1 MSHAPLVSVI
11 TCFLNAERFLAEA
24 IESVFAQTFEDW
36 ELLLIDDGSTDGSTA
51 VAQRFARDFPDRIR
65 FLEHL
70 GRENRGLAASRNLGV
85 THAKAPLIAPLDSD
99 DVWLPQKLE
108 RQMAILSEH
117 PEITMVFGKP
127 VYWHS
132 WRGAPFQTQADV
144 TPQPIA
150 EPGVVY
156 WPPHLFAK
164 SLRGN
169 GYNPCPSD
177 LLIRRDTLV
186 GIGGFE
192 EAFAGNYAPFED
204 VAMLVKVFLSAPVF
218 IADETW
224 LRYRL
229 HDESCCATQLR
240 AGNQHSSRA
249 FYLTWLL
256 QYLQDHGVTDASLR
270 RRICAM
276 RFFSRHRRIAAFLR
290 PARKAAAACR
300 GILSGR
306 SVGDT

>member
-99 DVWLPQKLE
+99 DVWLSQKLE
-108 RQMAILSEH
+108 RQFAILSEH
-117 PEITMVFGKP
+117 PEIAMVFGKP
-127 VYWHS
+127 VYWHT
-132 WRGAPFQTQADV
+132 WRGTPFQAEADV

-156 WPPHLFAK
+156 RPPHLLAK
-164 SLRGN
+164 SLKGN
-169 GYNPCPSD
+169 GYNACPSD

-186 GIGGFE
+186 SIGGFE
-192 EAFAGNYAPFED
+192 EAFVQFED
-204 VAMLVKVFLSAPVF
+204 QAMLSKVYLS
-218 IADETW
+218 
-224 LRYRL
+224 
-229 HDESCCATQLR
+229 
-240 AGNQHSSRA
+240 
-249 FYLTWLL
+249 
-256 QYLQDHGVTDASLR
+256 
-270 RRICAM
+270 
-276 RFFSRHRRIAAFLR
+276 
-290 PARKAAAACR
+290 
-300 GILSGR
+300 
-306 SVGDT
+306 